1 MPDMKKLSNYIEI
14 DPASIVVS
22 PDENG
27 RAFSEAISDPQF
39 ESVLADIR
47 ERGQMIPVEVRPVE
61 DGKLKLVFGYRRL
74 KAIQRINQ
82 DLKPDERWRI
92 KAIIVKAT
100 DEEALIR
107 NIMENEKRRAA
118 SPMDTAHNI
127 KRLRDTF
134 NKSLED
140 IAAIYGK
147 TATWA
152 TQQLQLLSL
161 KPDEQRKVHEGIMPV
176 DAAVMLLNLPEPLRE
191 IASTPVPSGKKRKP
205 KVKTAT
211 VRKVARKVAKP
222 PKKVTART
230 LKEVKDDLASLTGPA
245 EDKVVRSIAKLTLK
259 LIAGEIDAEK
269 WASQIRVV
277 ATK

>member
-47 ERGQMIPVEVRPVE
+47 ERGQMIPVEVRPIE